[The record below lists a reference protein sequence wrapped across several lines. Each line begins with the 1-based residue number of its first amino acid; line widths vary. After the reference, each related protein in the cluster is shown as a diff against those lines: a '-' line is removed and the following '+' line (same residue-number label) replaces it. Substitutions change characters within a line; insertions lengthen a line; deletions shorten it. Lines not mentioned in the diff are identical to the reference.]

1 MSPVSIN
8 DSISERARKL
18 EKCEHFVLKLV
29 EQGGPSEPDYP
40 LLDACTREVQTL
52 AAQGVFSPAD
62 IAKFREAFGD
72 ALSLATL
79 QGFTFLK
86 PHGYAGDYEIIDL
99 IYRQHI
105 SSDSRY
111 ANWDRYYHYLT
122 ASRAVRNRKSYFH
135 GLLDCHYSRKQPL
148 HVLKIA
154 SGPGRSMYEWLSKH
168 PDADIQFDCIDID
181 PAAIAYATD
190 LNHAFLDRITIS
202 QKNVMKFRTQKRY
215 DLIWAAGIFDYFNDA
230 AFRYLL
236 KRLLPALESDGE
248 IVIGNFSTDN
258 PSRPGME
265 MVGDWYLQHRTRDI
279 LFSLAKECGIHGADV
294 EIGSEPE
301 GINLFMHV
309 ACRTATTVAYNS
321 TKETSH
327 IG

>member
-1 MSPVSIN
+1 MSPISIN
-8 DSISERARKL
+8 DSKSERARKL
-18 EKCEHFVLKLV
+18 EKCEHFVLKLA
-29 EQGGPSEPDYP
+29 EQGGPLPSEYS
-40 LLDACTREVQTL
+40 LLDSCTREVHTL

-62 IAKFREAFGD
+62 IVKFREAFRD
-72 ALSLATL
+72 SLSLATL
-79 QGFTFLK
+79 QGFTLLK

-105 SSDSRY
+105 SADSRY
-111 ANWDRYYHYLT
+111 ANWDRYYHYLA

-135 GLLDCHYSRKQPL
+135 GLLDCHYSHKQPL

-154 SGPGRSMYEWLSKH
+154 CGPGRSMFEWLSKH
-168 PDADIQFDCIDID
+168 QDADIQFDCIDID

-190 LNHAFLDRITIS
+190 LNHAFLDRITFS
-202 QKNVMKFRTQKRY
+202 QKNVMKFRTQKSY

-248 IVIGNFSTDN
+248 IVIGNFSIDN

-279 LFSLAKECGIHGADV
+279 LFSLAKECGIHGNDV
-294 EIGSEPE
+294 AIGSEPE
-301 GINLFMHV
+301 GINLFL
-309 ACRTATTVAYNS
+309 
-321 TKETSH
+321 H
-327 IG
+327 ISGRKSKIHAPEEHGANKP